1 MLQGWIEKIISVSL
15 LSLGALLKCAG
26 SKVEKNDLWN
36 GIQERVPTWRC
47 KFGYRVWRCS
57 CNMDRG
63 ADYTNSLKDGP
74 NNKTNQETHVSERR
88 GDNISLLLSSQKGLQ
103 KCLLGRY

>member
-1 MLQGWIEKIISVSL
+1 M
-15 LSLGALLKCAG
+15 KCAG

-47 KFGYRVWRCS
+47 KFGSRVWRCS

-63 ADYTNSLKDGP
+63 ADYTNSLKEGP
-74 NNKTNQETHVSERR
+74 SYKTNQETHVSQGK

-103 KCLLGRY
+103 SVLWEDTRDTLVCFTVLSWPGPGGGF